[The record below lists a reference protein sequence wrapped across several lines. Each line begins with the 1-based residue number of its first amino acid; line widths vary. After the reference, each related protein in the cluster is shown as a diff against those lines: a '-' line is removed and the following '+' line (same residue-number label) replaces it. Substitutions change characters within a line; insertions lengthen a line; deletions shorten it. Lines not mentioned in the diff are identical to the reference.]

1 MEEHTTREEPLSEEL
16 LDGITGAGGGA
27 SRLGNPGPGSF
38 SSCPSCQANEQ
49 KYSQHIYIRD
59 GLQRN
64 VDSHVRVGDYAE
76 ADLSLKHSEKHHTRA
91 QEVFQQMAAHGHPDF
106 PAALNQQRRNYNP
119 DLEL

>member
-1 MEEHTTREEPLSEEL
+1 MQEHSKREESLSEEL
-16 LDGITGAGGGA
+16 LDRVTGAGGGA
-27 SRLGNPGPGSF
+27 SRLPGSF

-59 GLQRN
+59 GLQWN
-64 VDSHVRVGDYAE
+64 VDSHVSVGDYAE
-76 ADLSLKHSEKHHTRA
+76 ADISLKHSEKHHTRA

-106 PAALNQQRRNYNP
+106 PAALNQPRQNYNP